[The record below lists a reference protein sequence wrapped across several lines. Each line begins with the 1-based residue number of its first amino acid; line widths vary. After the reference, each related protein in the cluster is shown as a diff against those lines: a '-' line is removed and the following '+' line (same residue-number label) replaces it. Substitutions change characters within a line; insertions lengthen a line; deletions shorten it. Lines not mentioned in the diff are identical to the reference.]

1 MAKDSMKKKVIV
13 KTDNEGSTFDFW
25 AVLYR
30 VILYFSTFVSSL
42 AMVSALAAAQREQ
55 SGSSCSNFPSGYLP
69 CPLEIDFDRRCSTD
83 VGAGSCDWVFII
95 GSVSTVVAMLYT
107 VYTYYCLVRT
117 RTSPSQWIVLE
128 FIASFILAGCVLS
141 AASIITHKIRGMC
154 DTVTSVCFSRVCSFF
169 LDQSSRVSVLLITF
183 FLGQV
188 RVHHTRTTVHRSD
201 FFHVLH
207 IRKWVNGR
215 REYLSYQS
223 TKLL

>member
-154 DTVTSVCFSRVCSFF
+154 DTVTSG
-169 LDQSSRVSVLLITF
+169 T
-183 FLGQV
+183 
-188 RVHHTRTTVHRSD
+188 
-201 FFHVLH
+201 
-207 IRKWVNGR
+207 NGGCGTAMSR
-215 REYLSYQS
+215 RETDGYGDFYLRMRVTEGGAWVATICWILLAVATALRFKVARNNRRYSQS
-223 TKLL
+223 ISV